1 MPCLVLRDFAFDE
14 EAPMKREDDVQLI
27 YRILSGDAAAFRVLV
42 EMHQKGVHALGWRK
56 IGDFHY
62 AEEITQDTF
71 LRAYKKLSTLKDPNQ
86 FTGWLYVIANRL
98 CIDWLRKQKFT
109 VQSLEDTP
117 VEEIDRAT
125 YAHHISEQRQTEIA
139 ENRREIVK
147 QLLSKLPES
156 ERTVVTLYY
165 LGEMTT
171 KEIGKFLGV
180 SVDTI
185 KTRLR
190 RGRKRLQEQQVEP
203 FVSET
208 LGTIQFP
215 AHITE
220 RIMQQVADMGP
231 IQPPVGKPLLPWI
244 VFGTAVVV
252 VMSMLGVSNQYLA
265 RFQKPYS
272 FEAESEPTIEIIDA
286 FIVLDIAAK
295 PSVRNQGGR
304 ADAPQESRGIDTQV
318 SDTTS
323 ASLTSGDTVTF
334 ARTAELKIEQT
345 LTQADGLAS
354 DKVLTVFEDSH
365 GTVWFGTTD
374 GLTRYDGKNFQTFT
388 KEDGLAQNT
397 IGLIFED
404 QRGML
409 WFADGVLS
417 SFLERGNP
425 IDVSWMETPLSE
437 LDIAPHNETPDG
449 MVGRP
454 PLKGVSRYDGEKFR
468 IFTTADG
475 LAGDTVKDIFED
487 ETGTLWFATGFGV
500 SRYDGETF
508 NTLSVNGPIGMDVLP
523 NWWSRITAIAQD
535 TAGNFWFG
543 STAGII
549 YYDVQTTRFRY
560 FAIDGD
566 FTPFQEMG
574 QARSANITDL
584 QFDAN
589 DNLWISQS
597 YRGEEDSGI
606 RRFNGKKLAI
616 FPQSEAFP
624 MNSVDNIMQDRNGN
638 LWFTGVKNANNQP
651 PMRHETEDSVSLV
664 FPEAESSISVYNGK
678 TFQNFNTAHGLPSNR
693 VWSVFEDSRGKLW
706 FATDKGVGV
715 GVYTPAH
722 KEN

>member
-1 MPCLVLRDFAFDE
+1 
-14 EAPMKREDDVQLI
+14 MKREDDVQLI

-42 EMHQKGVHALGWRK
+42 EKHQKGVHALVWRK

-71 LRAYKKLSTLKDPNQ
+71 LQAYKKLSTLKDPNQ

-109 VQSLEDTP
+109 MQSLEDTP
-117 VEEIDRAT
+117 VEEIDKAA
-125 YAHHISEQRQTEIA
+125 YAHYISEQQQTETA

-147 QLLSKLPES
+147 KLLAKLPES

-203 FVSET
+203 LVSET

-220 RIMQQVADMGP
+220 RIMQQIADLGP
-231 IQPPVGKPLLPWI
+231 IQPPIGKPLLPWI
-244 VFGTAVVV
+244 VFGTVVVV

-304 ADAPQESRGIDTQV
+304 ADASQESRGVGTQA
-318 SDTTS
+318 SHTAS

-354 DKVLTVFEDSH
+354 DTVLTVFEDSH
-365 GTVWFGTTD
+365 GMMWFGTTD

-388 KEDGLAQNT
+388 TEDGLAMNT

-417 SFLERGNP
+417 SFLERGTP

-437 LDIAPHNETPDG
+437 LDIAPHNETSEG
-449 MVGRP
+449 MTRRI
-454 PLKGVSRYDGEKFR
+454 PLKGVSYYDGEKFR
-468 IFTTADG
+468 VFTTADG

-487 ETGTLWFATGFGV
+487 ETGTLWFATSFGV
-500 SRYDGETF
+500 SYYDGETF
-508 NTLSVNGPIGMDVLP
+508 NTITVNGPMGMEVLP
-523 NWWSRITAIAQD
+523 DWWSQITAIAQD
-535 TAGNFWFG
+535 RAGNFWFG
-543 STAGII
+543 STAGIT
-549 YYDVQTTRFRY
+549 YYNSQTTGFRH

-566 FTPFQEMG
+566 FTPFQEMEKT
-574 QARSANITDL
+574 STANITDL

-597 YRGEEDSGI
+597 GGGKENSGI

-616 FPQSEAFP
+616 FPQSEQLP
-624 MNSVDNIMQDRNGN
+624 MNSVDNIMQDGNGN
-638 LWFTGVKNANNQP
+638 LWFTGVKNAENQP
-651 PMRHETEDSVSLV
+651 PMIHETEESVSVV
-664 FPEAESSISVYNGK
+664 FPEAESSISVYNGE
-678 TFQNFNTAHGLPSNR
+678 TFQNFNTADGLPSNR
-693 VWSVFEDSRGKLW
+693 VWSVFEDGRGKLW

-715 GVYTPAH
+715 GVYTPAPAH

>member
-1 MPCLVLRDFAFDE
+1 
-14 EAPMKREDDVQLI
+14 MKREDDVQLI

-42 EMHQKGVHALGWRK
+42 EKHQKGVHALVWRK

-71 LRAYKKLSTLKDPNQ
+71 LQAYKKLSTLKDPNQ

-203 FVSET
+203 LVSET
-208 LGTIQFP
+208 LGGIQFP

-220 RIMQQVADMGP
+220 RIMQQVAEIGA
-231 IQPPVGKPLLPWI
+231 IQPPVGKPLLPWL
-244 VFGTAVVV
+244 VFGTVVVV

-304 ADAPQESRGIDTQV
+304 VDTSQESRGVGTHA
-318 SDTTS
+318 SHTTS

-354 DKVLTVFEDSH
+354 DRVLTVFEDRH
-365 GTVWFGTTD
+365 GNMWFGTPD

-388 KEDGLAQNT
+388 TQEGLVDDT
-397 IGLIFED
+397 VSVIFQD
-404 QRGML
+404 QQGML
-409 WFADGVLS
+409 WFGTGS
-417 SFLERGNP
+417 P
-425 IDVSWMETPLSE
+425 ILAVS
-437 LDIAPHNETPDG
+437 G
-449 MVGRP
+449 G
-454 PLKGVSRYDGEKFR
+454 GVSRYNGREFQS
-468 IFTTADG
+468 FTTAEG
-475 LAGDTVKDIFED
+475 LAGNTVKDIFED
-487 ETGTLWFATGFGV
+487 EAGRLWFATAYDGV
-500 SRYDGETF
+500 SRYDGKNFDTF
-508 NTLSVNGPIGMDVLP
+508 MTDGPMGRFTLSEEWRAVEV
-523 NWWSRITAIAQD
+523 IAQD
-535 TAGNFWFG
+535 TAGNLWFG
-543 STAGII
+543 NQVGISYYNLKTA
-549 YYDVQTTRFRY
+549 RFRY
-560 FAIDGD
+560 FAVHKDG
-566 FTPFQEMG
+566 FTPFVEMG
-574 QARSANITDL
+574 NMSSARVTDL
-584 QFDAN
+584 QFDTQQ
-589 DNLWISQS
+589 NLWIAQDIAGPDDSGVRR
-597 YRGEEDSGI
+597 YDGEELI
-606 RRFNGKKLAI
+606 
-616 FPQSEAFP
+616 AFP
-624 MNSVDNIMQDRNGN
+624 RSEGLPMSGVKNILLDSKGN
-638 LWFTGVKNANNQP
+638 LWFSSVGV
-651 PMRHETEDSVSLV
+651 
-664 FPEAESSISVYNGK
+664 SVYDGK
-678 TFQNFNTAHGLPSNR
+678 TFQHFNTVDGLPNKD
-693 VWSVFEDSRGKLW
+693 VWAVFEASDGKFW
-706 FATDKGVGV
+706 FATTRGVAV
-715 GVYTPAH
+715 GVYAPAPAH

>member
-1 MPCLVLRDFAFDE
+1 
-14 EAPMKREDDVQLI
+14 MKREDDVQLI

-42 EMHQKGVHALGWRK
+42 EKHQKGVHALVWRK

-117 VEEIDRAT
+117 VEEIDKAA
-125 YAHHISEQRQTEIA
+125 YAHHISEQRQTETT
-139 ENRREIVK
+139 EHRREIVK
-147 QLLSKLPES
+147 KLLAKLPES

-190 RGRKRLQEQQVEP
+190 RGRKRLQEQQVAP
-203 FVSET
+203 LVSET

-220 RIMQQVADMGP
+220 RIMQQVADLGP
-231 IQPPVGKPLLPWI
+231 IQPPIGKPLLPWI
-244 VFGTAVVV
+244 VFGTVVVV

-304 ADAPQESRGIDTQV
+304 ADASQESRGVGTQA
-318 SDTTS
+318 SHTAS

-354 DKVLTVFEDSH
+354 DTVLTVFEDSH
-365 GTVWFGTTD
+365 GMMWFGTTD

-388 KEDGLAQNT
+388 TEDGLAMNT

-417 SFLERGNP
+417 SFLERGTP

-437 LDIAPHNETPDG
+437 LDIAPHNETSEG
-449 MVGRP
+449 MTRRI
-454 PLKGVSRYDGEKFR
+454 PLKGVSYYDGEKFR
-468 IFTTADG
+468 VFTTADG

-487 ETGTLWFATGFGV
+487 ETGTLWFATSFGV
-500 SRYDGETF
+500 SYYDGETF
-508 NTLSVNGPIGMDVLP
+508 NTITVNGPMGMEVLP
-523 NWWSRITAIAQD
+523 DWWSQITAIAQD
-535 TAGNFWFG
+535 RAGNFWFG
-543 STAGII
+543 STAGIT
-549 YYDVQTTRFRY
+549 YYNSQTTGFRH

-566 FTPFQEMG
+566 FTPFQEMEKT
-574 QARSANITDL
+574 STANITDL

-597 YRGEEDSGI
+597 GGGKENSGI

-616 FPQSEAFP
+616 FPQSEQLP
-624 MNSVDNIMQDRNGN
+624 MNSVDNIMQDGNGN
-638 LWFTGVKNANNQP
+638 LWFTGVKNAENQP
-651 PMRHETEDSVSLV
+651 PMIHETEESVSVV
-664 FPEAESSISVYNGK
+664 FPEAESSISVYNGE
-678 TFQNFNTAHGLPSNR
+678 TFQNFNTADGLPSNR
-693 VWSVFEDSRGKLW
+693 VWSVFEDGRGKLW

-715 GVYTPAH
+715 GVYTPAPAH

>member
-1 MPCLVLRDFAFDE
+1 
-14 EAPMKREDDVQLI
+14 MKREDDVQLI

-42 EMHQKGVHALGWRK
+42 EKHQKGVHALVWRK

-71 LRAYKKLSTLKDPNQ
+71 LQAYKKLSTLKDPNQ

-109 VQSLEDTP
+109 MQSLEDTP
-117 VEEIDRAT
+117 VEEIDKAA
-125 YAHHISEQRQTEIA
+125 YAHYISEQQQTETA

-147 QLLSKLPES
+147 KLLAKLPES

-203 FVSET
+203 LVSET

-220 RIMQQVADMGP
+220 RIMQQIADLGP
-231 IQPPVGKPLLPWI
+231 IQPPIGKPLLPWI
-244 VFGTAVVV
+244 VFGTVVVV

-304 ADAPQESRGIDTQV
+304 ADASQESRGVGTQA
-318 SDTTS
+318 SHTAS

-354 DKVLTVFEDSH
+354 DTVLTVFEDSH
-365 GTVWFGTTD
+365 GMMWFGTTD

-388 KEDGLAQNT
+388 TEDGLAMNT

-417 SFLERGNP
+417 SFLERGTP

-437 LDIAPHNETPDG
+437 LDIAPHNETSEG
-449 MVGRP
+449 MTRRI
-454 PLKGVSRYDGEKFR
+454 PLKGVSHYDGEKFR
-468 IFTTADG
+468 VFTTADG

-487 ETGTLWFATGFGV
+487 ETGTLWFATSFGV
-500 SRYDGETF
+500 SYYDGETF
-508 NTLSVNGPIGMDVLP
+508 NTITVNGPMGMEVLP
-523 NWWSRITAIAQD
+523 DWWSQITAIAQD
-535 TAGNFWFG
+535 RAGNFWFG
-543 STAGII
+543 STAGIT
-549 YYDVQTTRFRY
+549 YYNSQTTGFRH

-566 FTPFQEMG
+566 FTPFQEMEKT
-574 QARSANITDL
+574 STANITDL

-597 YRGEEDSGI
+597 GGGKENSGI

-616 FPQSEAFP
+616 FPQSEQLP
-624 MNSVDNIMQDRNGN
+624 MNSVDNIMQDGNGN
-638 LWFTGVKNANNQP
+638 LWFTGVKNAENQP
-651 PMRHETEDSVSLV
+651 PMIHETEESVSVV
-664 FPEAESSISVYNGK
+664 FPEAESSISVYNGE
-678 TFQNFNTAHGLPSNR
+678 TFQNFNTADGLPSNR
-693 VWSVFEDSRGKLW
+693 VWSVFEDGRGKLW

-715 GVYTPAH
+715 GVYTPAPAH

>member
-1 MPCLVLRDFAFDE
+1 M
-14 EAPMKREDDVQLI
+14 
-27 YRILSGDAAAFRVLV
+27 
-42 EMHQKGVHALGWRK
+42 
-56 IGDFHY
+56 
-62 AEEITQDTF
+62 
-71 LRAYKKLSTLKDPNQ
+71 
-86 FTGWLYVIANRL
+86 
-98 CIDWLRKQKFT
+98 
-109 VQSLEDTP
+109 
-117 VEEIDRAT
+117 
-125 YAHHISEQRQTEIA
+125 
-139 ENRREIVK
+139 K
-147 QLLSKLPES
+147 QLLAKLPES

-190 RGRKRLQEQQVEP
+190 RGRKRLQAQQVEP

-215 AHITE
+215 AHITD

-231 IQPPVGKPLLPWI
+231 VQPPVGKPLLPWI
-244 VFGTAVVV
+244 VFGTVVVV

-304 ADAPQESRGIDTQV
+304 VDTPQESRGVGTQA

-354 DKVLTVFEDSH
+354 DTVLTVFEDSH

-388 KEDGLAQNT
+388 TEDGLAQNT

-409 WFADGVLS
+409 WFAGGVLS
-417 SFLERGNP
+417 SFLERGKP

-437 LDIAPHNETPDG
+437 LNITPHNETPEG
-449 MVGRP
+449 MTRRIP
-454 PLKGVSRYDGEKFR
+454 SKGVSRYDGEKFR
-468 IFTTADG
+468 VFTNADG
-475 LAGDTVKDIFED
+475 LGDGTIKDIFED
-487 ETGTLWFATGFGV
+487 ETGTLWFATSSGV
-500 SRYDGETF
+500 SHYDGETF
-508 NTLSVNGPIGMDVLP
+508 NTITVNGPMGMEVLP
-523 NWWSRITAIAQD
+523 DWWSQITAIAQD

-566 FTPFQEMG
+566 LPLSK
-574 QARSANITDL
+574 R
-584 QFDAN
+584 
-589 DNLWISQS
+589 W
-597 YRGEEDSGI
+597 
-606 RRFNGKKLAI
+606 GKH
-616 FPQSEAFP
+616 EA
-624 MNSVDNIMQDRNGN
+624 Q
-638 LWFTGVKNANNQP
+638 T
-651 PMRHETEDSVSLV
+651 
-664 FPEAESSISVYNGK
+664 
-678 TFQNFNTAHGLPSNR
+678 
-693 VWSVFEDSRGKLW
+693 
-706 FATDKGVGV
+706 
-715 GVYTPAH
+715 
-722 KEN
+722 

>member
-1 MPCLVLRDFAFDE
+1 
-14 EAPMKREDDVQLI
+14 MKREDDVQLI

-42 EMHQKGVHALGWRK
+42 EKHQKGVHALVWRK

-109 VQSLEDTP
+109 MQSLEDTP

-190 RGRKRLQEQQVEP
+190 RGRKRLQAQQVEP

-215 AHITE
+215 AHITD
-220 RIMQQVADMGP
+220 RIMQQVTDMGP

-244 VFGTAVVV
+244 VFGTVVVV

-295 PSVRNQGGR
+295 SFSVRNQGGR
-304 ADAPQESRGIDTQV
+304 ADTPQESRGVGTQA
-318 SDTTS
+318 SPTTS

-334 ARTAELKIEQT
+334 ARAAELRIEKT
-345 LTQADGLAS
+345 ITQADGLVS
-354 DKVLTVFEDSH
+354 NTVLTVFEDSQ
-365 GTVWFGTTD
+365 GVMWFGTLN
-374 GLTRYDGKNFQTFT
+374 GVTRYTQESFQTFT
-388 KEDGLAQNT
+388 TVA
-397 IGLIFED
+397 
-404 QRGML
+404 R
-409 WFADGVLS
+409 W
-417 SFLERGNP
+417 
-425 IDVSWMETPLSE
+425 VS
-437 LDIAPHNETPDG
+437 I
-449 MVGRP
+449 
-454 PLKGVSRYDGEKFR
+454 
-468 IFTTADG
+468 
-475 LAGDTVKDIFED
+475 
-487 ETGTLWFATGFGV
+487 
-500 SRYDGETF
+500 
-508 NTLSVNGPIGMDVLP
+508 
-523 NWWSRITAIAQD
+523 
-535 TAGNFWFG
+535 
-543 STAGII
+543 
-549 YYDVQTTRFRY
+549 
-560 FAIDGD
+560 
-566 FTPFQEMG
+566 
-574 QARSANITDL
+574 
-584 QFDAN
+584 
-589 DNLWISQS
+589 
-597 YRGEEDSGI
+597 
-606 RRFNGKKLAI
+606 
-616 FPQSEAFP
+616 
-624 MNSVDNIMQDRNGN
+624 
-638 LWFTGVKNANNQP
+638 
-651 PMRHETEDSVSLV
+651 
-664 FPEAESSISVYNGK
+664 
-678 TFQNFNTAHGLPSNR
+678 
-693 VWSVFEDSRGKLW
+693 
-706 FATDKGVGV
+706 
-715 GVYTPAH
+715 
-722 KEN
+722 

>member
-1 MPCLVLRDFAFDE
+1 
-14 EAPMKREDDVQLI
+14 MKREDDVQLI

-42 EMHQKGVHALGWRK
+42 EKHQKGVHALVWRK

-71 LRAYKKLSTLKDPNQ
+71 LQAYKKLSTLKDPNQ

-109 VQSLEDTP
+109 MQSLEDTP
-117 VEEIDRAT
+117 VEEIDKAA
-125 YAHHISEQRQTEIA
+125 YAHYISEQQQTETA

-147 QLLSKLPES
+147 KLLAKLPES

-203 FVSET
+203 LVSET

-220 RIMQQVADMGP
+220 RIMQQIADLGP
-231 IQPPVGKPLLPWI
+231 IQPPIGKPLLPWI
-244 VFGTAVVV
+244 VFGTVVVV

-304 ADAPQESRGIDTQV
+304 ADASQESRGVGTQA
-318 SDTTS
+318 SHTTS

-334 ARTAELKIEQT
+334 PRTAELKIEKT

-354 DKVLTVFEDSH
+354 DTVLTVFEDSH
-365 GTVWFGTTD
+365 GTMWFGTTD

-388 KEDGLAQNT
+388 TEDGLAVNT

-417 SFLERGNP
+417 SFLERGTP

-437 LDIAPHNETPDG
+437 LDIAPHNETSEG
-449 MVGRP
+449 MTRRI
-454 PLKGVSRYDGEKFR
+454 PLKGVSYYDGEKFR
-468 IFTTADG
+468 VFTTADG

-487 ETGTLWFATGFGV
+487 ETGTLWFATSFGV
-500 SRYDGETF
+500 SYYDGETF
-508 NTLSVNGPIGMDVLP
+508 NTITVNGPMGMEVLP
-523 NWWSRITAIAQD
+523 DWWSQITAIAQD
-535 TAGNFWFG
+535 RAGNFWFG
-543 STAGII
+543 STAGIT
-549 YYDVQTTRFRY
+549 YYNSQTTGFRH

-566 FTPFQEMG
+566 FTPFQEMEKT
-574 QARSANITDL
+574 STANITDL

-597 YRGEEDSGI
+597 GGGKENSGI

-616 FPQSEAFP
+616 FPQSEQLP
-624 MNSVDNIMQDRNGN
+624 MNSVDNIMQDGNGN
-638 LWFTGVKNANNQP
+638 LWFTGVKNAENQP
-651 PMRHETEDSVSLV
+651 PMIHETEESVSVV
-664 FPEAESSISVYNGK
+664 FPEAESSISVYNGE
-678 TFQNFNTAHGLPSNR
+678 TFQNFNTADGLPSNR
-693 VWSVFEDSRGKLW
+693 VWSVFEDGRGKLW

-715 GVYTPAH
+715 GVYTPAPAH

>member
-1 MPCLVLRDFAFDE
+1 M
-14 EAPMKREDDVQLI
+14 
-27 YRILSGDAAAFRVLV
+27 
-42 EMHQKGVHALGWRK
+42 
-56 IGDFHY
+56 
-62 AEEITQDTF
+62 
-71 LRAYKKLSTLKDPNQ
+71 
-86 FTGWLYVIANRL
+86 
-98 CIDWLRKQKFT
+98 
-109 VQSLEDTP
+109 
-117 VEEIDRAT
+117 EEIDRAA
-125 YAHHISEQRQTEIA
+125 YEHHIFEQQRTEIA
-139 ENRREIVK
+139 ENRREVVK
-147 QLLSKLPES
+147 QLLARLPES

-215 AHITE
+215 AHITDQ
-220 RIMQQVADMGP
+220 IMQQVADIGP

-244 VFGTAVVV
+244 VFGTVVVV

-295 PSVRNQGGR
+295 PSVRSQGGR
-304 ADAPQESRGIDTQV
+304 IDASQESRGVGTQV
-318 SDTTS
+318 SHTTS
-323 ASLTSGDTVTF
+323 ASLASGDTVTF

-354 DKVLTVFEDSH
+354 DTVLTVFEDSY

-388 KEDGLAQNT
+388 TEDGLAQNT

-417 SFLERGNP
+417 SFLERGKP

-437 LDIAPHNETPDG
+437 LDIELPNETPEG
-449 MVGRP
+449 MARRIP
-454 PLKGVSRYDGEKFR
+454 SKGVSRYDGEKFR
-468 IFTTADG
+468 VFTTADG

-487 ETGTLWFATGFGV
+487 EAGTLWFATGFGV
-500 SRYDGETF
+500 SHYDGETF
-508 NTLSVNGPIGMDVLP
+508 NTITVNGPIGMDVLP
-523 NWWSRITAIAQD
+523 DWWSHITAIAQD

-543 STAGII
+543 STAGIT
-549 YYDVQTTRFRY
+549 YYNTETSQFRH
-560 FAIDGD
+560 FAIDED
-566 FTPFQEMG
+566 FAAFQEMG
-574 QARSANITDL
+574 QARSTHVTDL
-584 QFDAN
+584 QFDVN

-597 YRGEEDSGI
+597 GGGEENSGI
-606 RRFNGKKLAI
+606 RRFNDKELAI
-616 FPQSEAFP
+616 FPQSEQLP

-638 LWFTGVKNANNQP
+638 LWFTGVKNAENQP
-651 PMRHETEDSVSLV
+651 PMRHETEESVSLV
-664 FPEAESSISVYNGK
+664 FPETESSISVYNGK
-678 TFQNFNTAHGLPSNR
+678 TFQNFNTADGLPSNR

-706 FATDKGVGV
+706 FATDEGVGV
-715 GVYTPAH
+715 GVYTPAPAH

>member
-1 MPCLVLRDFAFDE
+1 
-14 EAPMKREDDVQLI
+14 MKREDDVQLI

-42 EMHQKGVHALGWRK
+42 EKHQKGVHALVWRK

-109 VQSLEDTP
+109 MQSLEDTP
-117 VEEIDRAT
+117 VEEIDKAA
-125 YAHHISEQRQTEIA
+125 YARHIAEQRQTETA
-139 ENRREIVK
+139 ENHREIVK
-147 QLLSKLPES
+147 KLLAKLPES

-171 KEIGKFLGV
+171 KEISKFLGV

-203 FVSET
+203 LVSET

-244 VFGTAVVV
+244 VFGTVVVV

-272 FEAESEPTIEIIDA
+272 FEAEAEPTIEIIDA

-295 PSVRNQGGR
+295 PSVRNQAGR
-304 ADAPQESRGIDTQV
+304 ADTAQESRGIGTQT
-318 SDTTS
+318 SHTTA
-323 ASLTSGDTVTF
+323 ASLTSGDTVAF
-334 ARTAELKIEQT
+334 ARTAELKIERT

-354 DKVLTVFEDSH
+354 DTVLTVFEDSH

-388 KEDGLAQNT
+388 TEDGLAKNT

-409 WFADGVLS
+409 WCADGVLS
-417 SFLERGNP
+417 SFLERGKP
-425 IDVSWMETPLSE
+425 IDMSWMETPLSE
-437 LDIAPHNETPDG
+437 LDIALRNETPEG
-449 MVGRP
+449 MTRRIP
-454 PLKGVSRYDGEKFR
+454 SKGVSRYDGEKFR
-468 IFTTADG
+468 VFTTADG

-487 ETGTLWFATGFGV
+487 ETGTLWFATSFGV
-500 SRYDGETF
+500 SHYDGETF
-508 NTLSVNGPIGMDVLP
+508 KTITVDGPMGMDVLP
-523 NWWSRITAIAQD
+523 DWWSQITAVAQD
-535 TAGNFWFG
+535 AAGNFWFG
-543 STAGII
+543 STAGIT
-549 YYDVQTTRFRY
+549 YYSTETSQFRH
-560 FAIDGD
+560 FAIDPD
-566 FTPFQEMG
+566 FAAFQEMG
-574 QARSANITDL
+574 QVRSAHITDL

-589 DNLWISQS
+589 DNLWMSQS
-597 YRGEEDSGI
+597 RGGDKNSGI
-606 RRFNGKKLAI
+606 RQFNGKKLAI
-616 FPQSEAFP
+616 FPQSEQLP

-638 LWFTGVKNANNQP
+638 LWFTGVKNDVNQP
-651 PMRHETEDSVSLV
+651 PMVHETEDSVSMV
-664 FPEAESSISVYNGK
+664 FPETESSISVYDGK
-678 TFQNFNTAHGLPSNR
+678 TFKNFNTADGLPSNR
-693 VWSVFEDSRGKLW
+693 VWSVFEASDGKLW

-715 GVYTPAH
+715 GVYTPAPAH
-722 KEN
+722 KKNNLIPLLNN

>member
-1 MPCLVLRDFAFDE
+1 
-14 EAPMKREDDVQLI
+14 MKREDDVQLI

-42 EMHQKGVHALGWRK
+42 EKHQKGVHALVWRK

-71 LRAYKKLSTLKDPNQ
+71 LQAYKKLSTLKDPNQ

-109 VQSLEDTP
+109 MQSLEDTP
-117 VEEIDRAT
+117 VEEIDKAA
-125 YAHHISEQRQTEIA
+125 YAHYISEQQQTETA

-147 QLLSKLPES
+147 KLLAKLPES

-203 FVSET
+203 LVSET

-220 RIMQQVADMGP
+220 RIMQQVADLGP
-231 IQPPVGKPLLPWI
+231 IQPPIGKPLLPWI
-244 VFGTAVVV
+244 VFGTVVVV

-304 ADAPQESRGIDTQV
+304 ADTSQESRGVGTQA
-318 SDTTS
+318 SHTTS

-334 ARTAELKIEQT
+334 PRTAELKIEKT

-354 DKVLTVFEDSH
+354 DTVLTVFEDSH
-365 GTVWFGTTD
+365 GTMWFGTTD

-388 KEDGLAQNT
+388 TEDGLAVNT

-417 SFLERGNP
+417 SFLERGTP

-437 LDIAPHNETPDG
+437 LDIAPHNETSEG
-449 MVGRP
+449 MTRRI
-454 PLKGVSRYDGEKFR
+454 PLKGVSHYDGEKFR
-468 IFTTADG
+468 VFTTADG

-487 ETGTLWFATGFGV
+487 ETGTLWFATSFGV
-500 SRYDGETF
+500 SYYDGETF
-508 NTLSVNGPIGMDVLP
+508 NTITVNGPMGMEVLP
-523 NWWSRITAIAQD
+523 DWWSQITAIAQD
-535 TAGNFWFG
+535 RAGNFWFG
-543 STAGII
+543 STAGIT
-549 YYDVQTTRFRY
+549 YYNSQTTGFRH

-566 FTPFQEMG
+566 FTPFQEMEKT
-574 QARSANITDL
+574 STANITDL

-597 YRGEEDSGI
+597 GGGKENSGI

-616 FPQSEAFP
+616 FPQSEQLP
-624 MNSVDNIMQDRNGN
+624 MNSVDNIMQDGNGN
-638 LWFTGVKNANNQP
+638 LWFTGVKNAENQP
-651 PMRHETEDSVSLV
+651 PMIHETEESVSVV
-664 FPEAESSISVYNGK
+664 FPEAESSISVYNGE
-678 TFQNFNTAHGLPSNR
+678 TFQNFNTADGLPSNR
-693 VWSVFEDSRGKLW
+693 VWSVFEDGRGKLW

-715 GVYTPAH
+715 GVYTPAPAH

>member
-1 MPCLVLRDFAFDE
+1 
-14 EAPMKREDDVQLI
+14 MKREDDVQLI

-42 EMHQKGVHALGWRK
+42 EKHQKGVHALVWRK

-117 VEEIDRAT
+117 VEEIDKAA
-125 YAHHISEQRQTEIA
+125 YAHHISEQRQTETT
-139 ENRREIVK
+139 EHRREIVK
-147 QLLSKLPES
+147 KLLAKLPES

-203 FVSET
+203 LVSET

-220 RIMQQVADMGP
+220 RIMQQVADLGP
-231 IQPPVGKPLLPWI
+231 IQPPIGKPLLPWI
-244 VFGTAVVV
+244 VFGTVVVV

-304 ADAPQESRGIDTQV
+304 ADTSQESRGVGTQA
-318 SDTTS
+318 SHTTS

-334 ARTAELKIEQT
+334 PRTAELKIEKT

-354 DKVLTVFEDSH
+354 DTVLTVFEDSH
-365 GTVWFGTTD
+365 GTMWFGTTD

-388 KEDGLAQNT
+388 TEDGLAVNT

-417 SFLERGNP
+417 SFLERGTP

-437 LDIAPHNETPDG
+437 LDIAPHNETSEG
-449 MVGRP
+449 MTRRIP
-454 PLKGVSRYDGEKFR
+454 FKGVSYYDGEKFR
-468 IFTTADG
+468 VFTTADG

-487 ETGTLWFATGFGV
+487 ETGTLWFATSFGV
-500 SRYDGETF
+500 SYYDGETF
-508 NTLSVNGPIGMDVLP
+508 NTITVNGPMGMEVLP
-523 NWWSRITAIAQD
+523 DWWSQITAIAQD
-535 TAGNFWFG
+535 RAGNFWFG
-543 STAGII
+543 STAGIT
-549 YYDVQTTRFRY
+549 YYNSQTTGFRH

-566 FTPFQEMG
+566 FTPFQEMEKT
-574 QARSANITDL
+574 STANITDL

-597 YRGEEDSGI
+597 GGGKENSGI

-616 FPQSEAFP
+616 FPQSEQLL

-638 LWFTGVKNANNQP
+638 LWFTGVKNAKNQP
-651 PMRHETEDSVSLV
+651 PMIHETEDSVSMV

-678 TFQNFNTAHGLPSNR
+678 TFQNFNTADGLPSNR
-693 VWSVFEDSRGKLW
+693 VWSVFEDGRGKLW

-715 GVYTPAH
+715 GVYTPAPAH

>member
-1 MPCLVLRDFAFDE
+1 
-14 EAPMKREDDVQLI
+14 MKREDDVQLI

-42 EMHQKGVHALGWRK
+42 EKHQKSVHALVWRK

-109 VQSLEDTP
+109 MQSLEDTP
-117 VEEIDRAT
+117 VAEIDKTA
-125 YAHHISEQRQTEIA
+125 YAHYISEQRQTETA
-139 ENRREIVK
+139 ENQREIVK
-147 QLLSKLPES
+147 KLLAKLPES

-190 RGRKRLQEQQVEP
+190 RGRKRLQEQQVES

-215 AHITE
+215 AHITD

-244 VFGTAVVV
+244 VFGTVVV
-252 VMSMLGVSNQYLA
+252 LVMSMLGVSNQYLV

-295 PSVRNQGGR
+295 PSLRNQGGR
-304 ADAPQESRGIDTQV
+304 ADASQESRGIDTQV
-318 SDTTS
+318 SHTTS
-323 ASLTSGDTVTF
+323 ASPTSGDTVTF
-334 ARTAELKIEQT
+334 VRTAELKIEQT

-354 DKVLTVFEDSH
+354 DTVLTAFEDSH
-365 GTVWFGTTD
+365 GTMWFGTTD

-388 KEDGLAQNT
+388 TEDGLAQNT

-417 SFLERGNP
+417 SFLERGKP
-425 IDVSWMETPLSE
+425 IDLSWMETPLSE
-437 LDIAPHNETPDG
+437 LDIAPHNETSEG
-449 MVGRP
+449 MTRRI

-468 IFTTADG
+468 VFTTADG

-500 SRYDGETF
+500 SHYDGETF
-508 NTLSVNGPIGMDVLP
+508 NTITVNGPMGMEVLP
-523 NWWSRITAIAQD
+523 HWWSQITAIAQD

-543 STAGII
+543 STAGVTH
-549 YYDVQTTRFRY
+549 YNVQTTRFRH
-560 FAIDGD
+560 FAIDED

-574 QARSANITDL
+574 KTSTANITDL

-589 DNLWISQS
+589 NNLWVSQS
-597 YRGEEDSGI
+597 GRGEENSGI

-616 FPQSEAFP
+616 FPQSEQLP

-638 LWFTGVKNANNQP
+638 LWFTGVKNVRNQP
-651 PMRHETEDSVSLV
+651 PMRHETEDSVSMV

-678 TFQNFNTAHGLPSNR
+678 TFQNFNTADGLPSNR
-693 VWSVFEDSRGKLW
+693 VWSVFEASDGKLW

-722 KEN
+722 K